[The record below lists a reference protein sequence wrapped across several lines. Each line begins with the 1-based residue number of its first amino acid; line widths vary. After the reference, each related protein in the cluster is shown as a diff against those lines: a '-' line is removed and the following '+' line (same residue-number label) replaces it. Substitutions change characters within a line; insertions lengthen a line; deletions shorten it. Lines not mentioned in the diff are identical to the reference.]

1 MARRAKTTLPEFD
14 KTPDP
19 IRLVQRFLAT
29 EISPKFELIEMLD
42 HAIGVHHSGLSDE
55 TRSLIEWLAEDG
67 ELRLI
72 TATTIAQGINFP
84 VSSIFLSTTNWP
96 YGDLGFRN

>member
-67 ELRLI
+67 DHRDDNSAGNQLS
-72 TATTIAQGINFP
+72 GVINFP
-84 VSSIFLSTTNWP
+84 INHELAIRRF
-96 YGDLGFRN
+96 GI